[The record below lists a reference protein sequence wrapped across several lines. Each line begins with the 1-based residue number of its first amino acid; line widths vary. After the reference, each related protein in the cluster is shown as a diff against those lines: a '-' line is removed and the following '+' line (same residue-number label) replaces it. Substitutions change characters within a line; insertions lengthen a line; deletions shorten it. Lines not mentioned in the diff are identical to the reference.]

1 MPRLEPRAAPSGLMA
16 VLSPVLALAAT
27 ALFGAALFAAL
38 GKDPVAGLR
47 VFFVTPLETARG
59 LAEVGLKMTP
69 LLLCALG
76 LALCYRANV
85 WNIGAEGQF
94 LAGAI
99 AATGVALLVPK
110 GAAPAAVLAV
120 VLAGMLGGMA
130 WASLTAILRDR
141 FNANEILVSLM
152 LTYVAQ
158 LLLLYLVNG
167 PWRDPAGMNFPVTPL
182 FDAAARV
189 PLILPPYRVNWGFVL
204 ALLMVAAVWVFLSR
218 SRAGFRLEVSGHA
231 PLAARFAGFSSREGI
246 WVSLLACGALAG
258 LAGAFEAAGPLGQ
271 LTAQVSTGTGFAAI
285 IVAWLGRLSPVGCLF
300 GAFVMALI
308 VIGGE
313 LSQSRLGLP
322 AAIGGVFQGVLLLA
336 LLTADTLIHYRVRWR

>member
-1 MPRLEPRAAPSGLMA
+1 MPRLEPRPAPSARMA
-16 VLSPVLALAAT
+16 VLSPVLALAVT

-99 AATGVALLVPK
+99 AASGAALLVPK
-110 GAAPAAVLAV
+110 GAASGMVLAV
-120 VLAGMLGGMA
+120 AAAGVLGGMA
-130 WASLTAILRDR
+130 WASLTALLRDR

-167 PWRDPAGMNFPVTPL
+167 PWRDPAGMNFPVTPM
-182 FDAAARV
+182 FDPAALLPKLV
-189 PLILPPYRVNWGFVL
+189 PPYRVTWGFVVAVL
-204 ALLMVAAVWVFLSR
+204 AVAAVWVFLSR
-218 SRAGFRLEVSGHA
+218 SRAGYRLEVSGHA
-231 PLAARFAGFSSREGI
+231 PLAARFAGFSPREGI
-246 WVSLLACGALAG
+246 WVSLLVCGALAG
-258 LAGAFEAAGPLGQ
+258 LAGAFEAAGPMGQ
-271 LTAQVSTGTGFAAI
+271 LTAQISTGTGFAAI
-285 IVAWLGRLSPVGCLF
+285 IVAWLGRLAPVGCLF